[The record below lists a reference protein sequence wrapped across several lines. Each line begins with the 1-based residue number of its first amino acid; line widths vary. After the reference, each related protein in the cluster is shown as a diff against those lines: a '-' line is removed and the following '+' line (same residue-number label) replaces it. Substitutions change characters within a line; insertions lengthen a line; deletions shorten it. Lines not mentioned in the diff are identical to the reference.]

1 MNKKIGYARVSS
13 SRQSTAQQVKI
24 LQQAGCTQIFR
35 DDGVSATNTER
46 SGLEQAL
53 NALNP
58 HDTLVVWKLDR
69 LARSLTYLCDV
80 LDTLSARNIAFV
92 SISDGIDT
100 STNSG
105 KMLAQILGV
114 IGEFERNINIER
126 TMLGLN
132 KARSAGKHLGR
143 PFKLS
148 DCRIRCAHRLITKK
162 NRHIDDVARLCRVS
176 PLTLRR
182 GFKRLGLELMQ

>member
-1 MNKKIGYARVSS
+1 M
-13 SRQSTAQQVKI
+13 KI
-24 LQQAGCTQIFR
+24 LQQAGCNQIFT
-35 DDGVSATNTER
+35 DDGVSAVNTER
-46 SGLEQAL
+46 TGLEQAL
-53 NALNP
+53 NALKP

-80 LDTLSARNIAFV
+80 LDTLSAKNISFV

-114 IGEFERNINIER
+114 VGEFERNINIER

-132 KARSAGKHLGR
+132 KARNAGKHLGR

-148 DCRIRCAHRLITKK
+148 ECRIRCAHRLITQKG
-162 NRHIDDVARLCRVS
+162 RHIDDAARLCRVS

-182 GFKRLGLELMQ
+182 GFKRLGLE

>member
-1 MNKKIGYARVSS
+1 MSRKIGYARVSS
-13 SRQSTAQQVKI
+13 VRQSTAQQVKL
-24 LQQAGCTQIFR
+24 LQQAGCDPIFT
-35 DDGVSATNTER
+35 DDGVSAVNAER

-53 NALNP
+53 NALEPN
-58 HDTLVVWKLDR
+58 DTLVVWKLDR

-80 LDTLSARNIAFV
+80 LDSLSAQHIAFV

-126 TMLGLN
+126 TLLGLN
-132 KARSAGKHLGR
+132 KARNAGKHLGR
-143 PFKLS
+143 PYKLS
-148 DCRIRCAHRLITKK
+148 ECRIRCAHRLVAQK
-162 NRHIDDVARLCRVS
+162 NWHIDDAAKLCRVS

-182 GFKRLGLELMQ
+182 GFKRLELTLIE